1 MFLKMNT
8 YASQR
13 VIRIVVVAWLFLL
26 VAGCTKEASEE
37 EVSPL
42 MDEYIE
48 ALKAKDFE
56 TLLTFYHPEFF
67 NMRSE
72 QEWIDYLLHVREV
85 LGEIE
90 GVKLKQKQV
99 NTVFS
104 GRRFIYEY
112 SIKYERGYA
121 KEVIMFVQKIGTEGI
136 KVQMHKIESKL
147 LRAKG

>member
-1 MFLKMNT
+1 MFLKINDYVGLKAVKIFVT
-8 YASQR
+8 
-13 VIRIVVVAWLFLL
+13 VLLLFV

-56 TLLTFYHPEFF
+56 KLLTFYHPEFF

-85 LGEIE
+85 LGDIE

-112 SIKYERGYA
+112 SVKYERGYA